1 VGVGGGLPVS
11 DDIEAV
17 IREAMRLADGTQE
30 TGPAIWLSAPMGVI
44 AAGLAAAV
52 RLLREPAEQM
62 PASEVE
68 RLVQHA
74 LGGSANLMNYVFRV
88 PEGCAQQIEALH
100 KMIKD
105 LAAAAVEAA
114 REPVELPAE
123 WRAVQ
128 WEDGHRT
135 GMIWWQFEAAGRYD
149 WRALDRQGRA
159 IGGGQSSTLAEA
171 IAAVEAARSS
181 RR

>member
-1 VGVGGGLPVS
+1 VS

-17 IREAMRLADGTQE
+17 IREAMGV
-30 TGPAIWLSAPMGVI
+30 GPAELGKVQLAPVSGLML
-44 AAGLAAAV
+44 AYGLAAAV

-74 LGGSANLMNYVFRV
+74 LSGAANLMNYVFRV

-100 KMIKD
+100 KTIED
-105 LAAAAVEAA
+105 LAAAVEAA

-135 GMIWWQFEAAGRYD
+135 GMIWQFEATGRYD

-171 IAAVEAARSS
+171 VTAVEAARSS

>member
-17 IREAMRLADGTQE
+17 IREAMRLAE
-30 TGPAIWLSAPMGVI
+30 PSYRPSYMAVAPMGVI

-105 LAAAAVEAA
+105 LAAAVEAA

-135 GMIWWQFEAAGRYD
+135 GMIWQFEAAGRYD